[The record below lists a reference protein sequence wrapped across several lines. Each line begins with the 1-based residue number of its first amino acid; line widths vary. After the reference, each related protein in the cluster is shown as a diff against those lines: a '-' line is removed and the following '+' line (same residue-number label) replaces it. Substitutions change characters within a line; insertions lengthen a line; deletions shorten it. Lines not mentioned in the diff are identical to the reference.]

1 VNASTRRS
9 NSKPKPLFVFHHAP
23 DLLCNSRFIQNLGC
37 HDTHTYVCVCNRDT
51 RPIYPS
57 VSTRFSPSRIRNG
70 FSDPRR
76 LASTSLFSP
85 FLSRLLFYPSFF
97 TESLLS
103 DPISLSPMILLP
115 GDASKV
121 TGTRVSI
128 ACRRTYTCRFT
139 LGALFWHVHERE
151 ETRTHGRGAAVPPAN
166 YFCLASLKTISQLQV
181 QERRQ
186 ERRTISLINKLL
198 INSTI

>member
-1 VNASTRRS
+1 M
-9 NSKPKPLFVFHHAP
+9 
-23 DLLCNSRFIQNLGC
+23 
-37 HDTHTYVCVCNRDT
+37 YVCNRDT

-85 FLSRLLFYPSFF
+85 FLFRLLFYPSFF

-128 ACRRTYTCRFT
+128 ACRRTYTCWTDLPLGHSSDTFT
-139 LGALFWHVHERE
+139 SVKRHAHMDMAQPF
-151 ETRTHGRGAAVPPAN
+151 
-166 YFCLASLKTISQLQV
+166 
-181 QERRQ
+181 RRQ
-186 ERRTISLINKLL
+186 ITFVSRVSRR
-198 INSTI
+198 